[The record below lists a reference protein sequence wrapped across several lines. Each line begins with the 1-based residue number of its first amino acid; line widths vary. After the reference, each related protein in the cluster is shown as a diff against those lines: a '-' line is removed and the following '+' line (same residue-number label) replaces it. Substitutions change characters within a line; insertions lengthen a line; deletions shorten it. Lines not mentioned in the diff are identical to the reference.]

1 MPIVTEGVFNAIS
14 YELST
19 LNLFIFFQVYFGRTH
34 PVFIYT
40 SINCTNISICVKL
53 YKYKQILKL

>member
-1 MPIVTEGVFNAIS
+1 MPFQIIIDNIKVMIAI
-14 YELST
+14 LRT
-19 LNLFIFFQVYFGRTH
+19 LNLFIFFQVYFLRTH

-53 YKYKQILKL
+53 YKYK